1 MVLGTDAVV
10 EARSPRSV
18 IACGV
23 LRPELDYLLRN
34 RDAGVQVTYLEQ
46 SMHRTPHLMPE
57 QVQESVDRASQW
69 AAQIVLGYGLCSNG
83 IMGVRAPEQG
93 LVTTKAHDCVALF
106 LGSIGEYNRL
116 SRSNPGSYYLTR
128 GWILER
134 KDPLGQLENE
144 YVPRMGREMAEW
156 GAKEELRHYSHFV
169 LIDTGVGDLEAL
181 RERAMENARFFGKE
195 YMEVR
200 GDLSYLERILF
211 GPYDGRSF
219 YLLEPGDTV
228 QQRWFLRETA

>member
-1 MVLGTDAVV
+1 MVLGTDAVIQPQ
-10 EARSPRSV
+10 SPRAV

-23 LRPELDYLLRN
+23 LRPELEFLLRD
-34 RDAGVQVTYLEQ
+34 RGEDVRVIYLEQ

-57 QVQESVDRASQW
+57 RVQESVDEASRW

-83 IMGVRAPEQG
+83 IMGVAAPGQG
-93 LVTTKAHDCVALF
+93 LITTKAHDCVALF
-106 LGSIGEYNRL
+106 LGSIAEYNRL
-116 SRSNPGSYYLTR
+116 SRACPGSYYLTQ

-144 YVPRMGREMAEW
+144 YIPRMGRETAEW
-156 GAKEELRHYSHFV
+156 GAKEELRHYTHFV
-169 LIDTGVGDLEAL
+169 FIDTGVGDRDAL
-181 RERAMENARFFGKE
+181 RERARENARFFGKE

-219 YLLEPGDTV
+219 YLLEPGDRV